1 MVAARENANGGF
13 VDGTCAHDV
22 MGGRGE
28 SAAMVVANGVG
39 CAPID
44 SNGDAGGDLPAFGDG
59 DADCQGE
66 QAGCIGDGDG

>member
-1 MVAARENANGGF
+1 MNGGF

-59 DADCQGE
+59 DAGCQGE